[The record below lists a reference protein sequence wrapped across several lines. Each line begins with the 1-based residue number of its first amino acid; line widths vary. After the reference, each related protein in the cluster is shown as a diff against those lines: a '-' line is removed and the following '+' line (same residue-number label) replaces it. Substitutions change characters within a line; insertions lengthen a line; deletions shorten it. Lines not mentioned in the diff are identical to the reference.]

1 MTDIK
6 SPCPYRSYPNTSRG
20 FPMLTDITG
29 YYTAMFYS
37 LNAAVGE
44 YITRI
49 WWKEHE
55 KAKYAGMVYC
65 VSEWS

>member
-1 MTDIK
+1 
-6 SPCPYRSYPNTSRG
+6 
-20 FPMLTDITG
+20 MLTDITG

-55 KAKYAGMVYC
+55 KAKYAGMVHC